1 MIRAFAC
8 AWLCGVIFSANAT
21 EQTYAGHPAAMAFA
35 ARWAAAN
42 GEPSER
48 IQAIIADAKR
58 LDRVIKYVTPH
69 PKASKRIGKPTGD
82 ALSSPNVFVPVSPSG
97 RHTPLI

>member
-35 ARWAAAN
+35 ARWAADLPAIN
-42 GEPSER
+42 GDELL
-48 IQAIIADAKR
+48 AYATKAAKEGILALQIHAGPPMVVQFR
-58 LDRVIKYVTPH
+58 DVKIKKLP
-69 PKASKRIGKPTGD
+69 
-82 ALSSPNVFVPVSPSG
+82 
-97 RHTPLI
+97 